1 LYDERDMTVIRYFS
15 RKVSAGVNYCV
26 AITIFL
32 ILFGSVGHAGWL
44 EVVEPPITPARLELI
59 DLSNKHHLLDDL
71 KGKVVLV
78 NFWAT
83 WCPPCIEEM
92 PSLIRL
98 VDSMNSADLQVLAV
112 NVKENRKRVATIAS
126 KLGFN
131 FPVLLD
137 ASKAAATA
145 WNIKVYP
152 SSFLID
158 TQGLLRF
165 KAIGP
170 AECDSDASVAQ
181 VKSLLA
187 EP

>member
-1 LYDERDMTVIRYFS
+1 VKNF
-15 RKVSAGVNYCV
+15 GVGI
-26 AITIFL
+26 AIL
-32 ILFGSVGHAGWL
+32 MILFCSTGNTGWL
-44 EVVEPPITPARLELI
+44 EAVEPPVSPANIELT
-59 DLSNKHHLLDDL
+59 DLNNVDHVLYKS

-98 VDSMNSADLQVLAV
+98 VDGMASDDLLVLAV
-112 NVKENRKRVATIAS
+112 NVKENRNRVAGIAS
-126 KLGFN
+126 QMGFN

-137 ASKAAATA
+137 DSKSVAKA
-145 WNIKVYP
+145 WDVKVYP

-158 TQGLLRF
+158 KQGLLRF

-170 AECDSDASVAQ
+170 VAWDSDESVTQ
-181 VKSLLA
+181 VTNLLA
-187 EP
+187 EPYP